1 MRIHLKN
8 TIVAALLL
16 TLFSFS
22 MLSVRAQEREQSTES
37 TAQENRQ
44 HEQLQNERDTQLKR
58 RIDITNEDRIPASL
72 KAVLRRVEAR

>member
-22 MLSVRAQEREQSTES
+22 LLSVRAQESEQSAKS
-37 TAQENRQ
+37 MAKENRQ
-44 HEQLQNERDTQLKR
+44 QEQLQDEREAQLKR
-58 RIDITNEDRIPASL
+58 RIDITHEDRIPASL
-72 KAVLRRVEAR
+72 KAILRRVEAR